1 MYSNKNNNYYHINH
15 ERNLDFF
22 DTSLLAQLKSLLFCE
37 LAENDTANISKNI
50 IILFNSILKYNN
62 LKDKFE
68 LINNIS
74 EQCHK
79 NTNDDSLSLCQKVSK
94 KNFQMSFELSKENI
108 TDISILLS
116 IGIKKMNRENKI
128 KNKVNLSYDKFIG
141 IIGKYKNMRLNMIP
155 FYKNYNTSNNKLMN
169 NNNNDIPNEILL
181 LIDIFQKIKKLE
193 FKIDDY
199 DKNKIFCISLILLNY
214 EWLFPYV
221 FEIEFDL
228 NCDLLNKE
236 TQKAYIKKIREKIGF
251 PQKNEAKNNN
261 NLNDEEEEND
271 INNIDD
277 DNNIKNYGNIIDSI
291 IIYTFFVDKFKFLN
305 NLKIKIPDS
314 FKIEIEKHLKIQKLN
329 INNPHPLKFFFSI
342 NNLLFLEIEFNAL
355 DSFTF
360 EYIFALI
367 QNNSNL
373 KHLSLNFF
381 PNENNNFNTL
391 SNLLKLAEESI
402 SGNFLLQTKI
412 KKSKNNNYNEN
423 KKELKKI
430 LLDLLIENFE
440 NNMEKLFILLQTK
453 KNLEE
458 LFLFF
463 NEPNLFAID
472 NDDNN
477 NDYYYVLLK
486 FIYNILIMINKDT
499 FILKYIKI
507 ISKYFLFDSGENKNN
522 FIDKFLNRFNLNE
535 NNKNLIDFQFQL
547 KMNNIT
553 NISHFISF
561 NLKKLHLGDFD
572 KNTLCN
578 FISFYQ
584 EKKFI
589 QKSELFSLIIELN
602 DSISSYAECKEELV
616 KLIKSECPQK
626 LKEIGLFCKFN
637 INENDLAD
645 LVLNGN
651 GNSIHKYIFQ
661 IKGNNKDK
669 NKYDQI
675 INDKK
680 IYYMDNNYSKSVN
693 KYIPLIIK
701 YKFHTK
707 DRIKIGQKLIQ
718 FLVISNR
725 KHIEI
730 FFI

>member
-1 MYSNKNNNYYHINH
+1 
-15 ERNLDFF
+15 
-22 DTSLLAQLKSLLFCE
+22 
-37 LAENDTANISKNI
+37 
-50 IILFNSILKYNN
+50 
-62 LKDKFE
+62 
-68 LINNIS
+68 
-74 EQCHK
+74 
-79 NTNDDSLSLCQKVSK
+79 
-94 KNFQMSFELSKENI
+94 
-108 TDISILLS
+108 
-116 IGIKKMNRENKI
+116 
-128 KNKVNLSYDKFIG
+128 
-141 IIGKYKNMRLNMIP
+141 
-155 FYKNYNTSNNKLMN
+155 
-169 NNNNDIPNEILL
+169 
-181 LIDIFQKIKKLE
+181 
-193 FKIDDY
+193 
-199 DKNKIFCISLILLNY
+199 
-214 EWLFPYV
+214 
-221 FEIEFDL
+221 
-228 NCDLLNKE
+228 
-236 TQKAYIKKIREKIGF
+236 
-251 PQKNEAKNNN
+251 
-261 NLNDEEEEND
+261 
-271 INNIDD
+271 
-277 DNNIKNYGNIIDSI
+277 
-291 IIYTFFVDKFKFLN
+291 
-305 NLKIKIPDS
+305 
-314 FKIEIEKHLKIQKLN
+314 
-329 INNPHPLKFFFSI
+329 
-342 NNLLFLEIEFNAL
+342 
-355 DSFTF
+355 
-360 EYIFALI
+360 
-367 QNNSNL
+367 
-373 KHLSLNFF
+373 
-381 PNENNNFNTL
+381 
-391 SNLLKLAEESI
+391 
-402 SGNFLLQTKI
+402 
-412 KKSKNNNYNEN
+412 
-423 KKELKKI
+423 
-430 LLDLLIENFE
+430 
-440 NNMEKLFILLQTK
+440 
-453 KNLEE
+453 LEE

-463 NEPNLFAID
+463 NKQNLFTID
-472 NDDNN
+472 NDDNK

-486 FIYNILIMINKDT
+486 FIYNILIMINKDI
-499 FILKYIKI
+499 FILIYIKI
-507 ISKYFLFDSGENKNN
+507 ISKYFLFDSDKNKNN
-522 FIDKFLNRFNLNE
+522 FIDKFLNQFNLNE

-680 IYYMDNNYSKSVN
+680 IYYIDKNYSKSVN

-707 DRIKIGQKLIQ
+707 DRIKIGQKLIK

-725 KHIEI
+725 KNIEI

>member
-1 MYSNKNNNYYHINH
+1 
-15 ERNLDFF
+15 
-22 DTSLLAQLKSLLFCE
+22 
-37 LAENDTANISKNI
+37 
-50 IILFNSILKYNN
+50 
-62 LKDKFE
+62 
-68 LINNIS
+68 
-74 EQCHK
+74 
-79 NTNDDSLSLCQKVSK
+79 
-94 KNFQMSFELSKENI
+94 
-108 TDISILLS
+108 
-116 IGIKKMNRENKI
+116 
-128 KNKVNLSYDKFIG
+128 
-141 IIGKYKNMRLNMIP
+141 MIP
-155 FYKNYNTSNNKLMN
+155 FYKNYNTINNKLMHN
-169 NNNNDIPNEILL
+169 NDNNDIPNEILL

-199 DKNKIFCISLILLNY
+199 DKNIIFCISLILLNY

-228 NCDLLNKE
+228 NCNLLHKE
-236 TQKAYIKKIREKIGF
+236 IQKIYIKKIREKIGI
-251 PQKNEAKNNN
+251 PQKNEGKNNNNN

-271 INNIDD
+271 INNADD

-314 FKIEIEKHLKIQKLN
+314 FKIEIEKHLKMQKLN

-381 PNENNNFNTL
+381 PYENNNFNTL
-391 SNLLKLAEESI
+391 SNLLKLAEESV
-402 SGNFLLQTKI
+402 SGNFLLKTKI
-412 KKSKNNNYNEN
+412 NKSKNNNYNEN

-463 NEPNLFAID
+463 NEQNLFAID

-507 ISKYFLFDSGENKNN
+507 ISKYFLFDSNKNKNN

-547 KMNNIT
+547 KMNNIA

-626 LKEIGLFCKFN
+626 LKEIGLFGKFN
-637 INENDLAD
+637 INENDLD
-645 LVLNGN
+645 
-651 GNSIHKYIFQ
+651 
-661 IKGNNKDK
+661 
-669 NKYDQI
+669 DQI

-680 IYYMDNNYSKSVN
+680 IYYLDKNYSKSVN
-693 KYIPLIIK
+693 
-701 YKFHTK
+701 
-707 DRIKIGQKLIQ
+707 
-718 FLVISNR
+718 
-725 KHIEI
+725 
-730 FFI
+730 